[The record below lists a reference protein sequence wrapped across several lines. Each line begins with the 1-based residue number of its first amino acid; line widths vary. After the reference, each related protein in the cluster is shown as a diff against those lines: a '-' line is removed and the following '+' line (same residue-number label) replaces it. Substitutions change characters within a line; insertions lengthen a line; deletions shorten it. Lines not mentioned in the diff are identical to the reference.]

1 MMKRNDGFT
10 LVELLVTI
18 VVGTLVTAA
27 ASTLLLLGMRI
38 SAQASRLA
46 LDQYSAQ
53 LVMDVMGNI
62 ISQEATSVS
71 TGDSWT
77 VIGKNGTEDIVLA
90 SYSDGVIFLMEKPL
104 LEEVESS
111 NASQDAN
118 NPQLLTIEIKM
129 EDGREYTTSIY
140 CRLLSTS
147 PSGGDSDLQTA
158 FSQRNYEE
166 VLTFALENGENP
178 PPVTEFL
185 TILASQYGS
194 RGQILNEAGEGTGEY
209 FSQWYIGCYVDNPG
223 WSWETPW
230 CACYLSWAMARTEG
244 LETAPRFANV
254 DNFWV
259 DFVTEQ
265 NWSARNP
272 SVGDIIFFDWQDD
285 GAYDPEHVGAVI
297 AVTEEWIY
305 TIEGNSGNRVAVCR
319 YEPEDPG
326 ILGYGKLN
334 WK

>member
-18 VVGTLVTAA
+18 VVGALVTAA

-62 ISQEATSVS
+62 ISQEATKVEGNVVKAGSEDLVFLED
-71 TGDSWT
+71 GNI
-77 VIGKNGTEDIVLA
+77 VIRDTA
-90 SYSDGVIFLMEKPL
+90 LMEADGFTATQSGSL
-104 LEEVESS
+104 VEIS
-111 NASQDAN
+111 
-118 NPQLLTIEIKM
+118 IEA
-129 EDGREYTTSIY
+129 DGKIYKTSIY
-140 CRLLSTS
+140 CRKASNGET
-147 PSGGDSDLQTA
+147 PANEGDSDLQTA

-178 PPVTEFL
+178 PSVTEFL

-209 FSQWYIGCYVDNPG
+209 FSQWYIGSYEDNPG

-285 GAYDPEHVGAVI
+285 GTYDPEHVGAVI

>member
-1 MMKRNDGFT
+1 MMKKNDGFT

-71 TGDSWT
+71 TGDIWT
-77 VIGKNGTEDIVLA
+77 VSKKNGDETIVLA
-90 SYSDGVIFLMEKPL
+90 SYSDGVVSLMGNPL

-111 NASQDAN
+111 KASLPED
-118 NPQLLTIEIKM
+118 NPQLLIIEIKM
-129 EDGREYTTSIY
+129 ADGREYTTSIY

-194 RGQILNEAGEGTGEY
+194 RGQILDEAGEGTGEY
-209 FSQWYIGCYVDNPG
+209 FSQWYIGSYEDNPG
-223 WSWETPW
+223 WSRETPW

-244 LETAPRFANV
+244 LETAPRFASV
-254 DNFWV
+254 DHFWV

-272 SVGDIIFFDWQDD
+272 SVGVIIFFDWQDD

>member
-62 ISQEATSVS
+62 ISQEATRVDQNSVME
-71 TGDSWT
+71 GDNLL
-77 VIGKNGTEDIVLA
+77 V
-90 SYSDGVIFLMEKPL
+90 SYDGSSVKIRDTALMEADGFTVTQSGSL
-104 LEEVESS
+104 VEI
-111 NASQDAN
+111 
-118 NPQLLTIEIKM
+118 TIKV
-129 EDGREYTTSIY
+129 DGKLYKTSIY
-140 CRLLSTS
+140 CRLLQTDKGEES
-147 PSGGDSDLQTA
+147 PSNGDSDLQTA

-178 PPVTEFL
+178 QPVTEFL

-194 RGQILNEAGEGTGEY
+194 RGQILDEAGEGTGEY
-209 FSQWYIGCYVDNPG
+209 FSQWYIGSYEENPG
-223 WSWETPW
+223 WSPETPW
-230 CACYLSWAMARTEG
+230 CACYLSWAMARTDG
-244 LETAPRFANV
+244 LETVPRFANV

-297 AVTEEWIY
+297 AVTENWIY
-305 TIEGNSGNRVAVCR
+305 TIEGNSGNRVTVCR